1 MSTQV
6 LRGSDDL
13 ILFQPKLYEDNRGLF
28 LERFNSVEF
37 HKITRIKPEFVQMN
51 ESFSTKGVLR
61 GLHYQ
66 LNRPQGKLISIIA
79 GKVLDVVVDLRK
91 HSSNFGK
98 SFAIEL
104 DSIDKNSLWIPRGYA
119 HGFLALTDNVT
130 FFYMVDN
137 HYDPSS
143 EHTLLW
149 NDPVLKIDWNIKSP
163 IVSSKD
169 AEGLTFKD
177 APKFS

>member
-1 MSTQV
+1 M
-6 LRGSDDL
+6 D
-13 ILFQPKLYEDNRGLF
+13 
-28 LERFNSVEF
+28 EF
-37 HKITRIKPEFVQMN
+37 RSEIGTETNFIQIN
-51 ESFSTKGVLR
+51 ESFSSKGTLR

-66 LNRPQGKLISIIA
+66 LKSPQGKFVSVIS
-79 GKVLDVVVDLRK
+79 GKVLDVVVDMRVN
-91 HSSNFGK
+91 SSTFGK

-104 DSIDKNSLWIPRGYA
+104 DSKHKCSLWIPRGYA

-137 HYDPSS
+137 HYDPSF